1 MFLSFFFFISA
12 NLGGI
17 GGGASVGQT
26 GERERERE
34 RERECVLQA
43 WVFLSTM
50 KHVTHAPKFTRIC
63 LCFLGIAPA
72 AFTSSFSGNGEFLR
86 TICKYLVEK
95 DCSNSLNFI

>member
-1 MFLSFFFFISA
+1 MFFISA

-34 RERECVLQA
+34 RE
-43 WVFLSTM
+43 VFLSTM

-95 DCSNSLNFI
+95 DCSNSLNCI